1 MIWWLANA
9 SRARLEKAAL
19 VALQEE
25 HDWLTRVRVRFLD
38 NLQLCVDVEVA
49 HGGEKFPLAVIYPIN
64 FPDTPP
70 IVMPHGDRRLSEHQ
84 YGAGGELCLQW
95 RPDNWD
101 AAVTGA
107 MMVESA
113 FGLIAAERAPD
124 GRTGAV
130 LSDHRTSL
138 AAELRFETWRLM
150 VPEGA
155 WASLDGHL
163 SEMVVKISLSTT
175 ARRVNRVAHLTAI
188 GAPGN
193 ELWISPQPKLKNA
206 GTRTGYLLLTR
217 QDMSAL
223 AQYGGGEIDDLAK
236 LVPDLAPLLGKQELP
251 FLIVLEESGRHT
263 AYDVQWSINNLPLL
277 IPYRIIEEGEL
288 AERSASN
295 RDAISTRYVA
305 IVGCGSIGSKIA
317 ASLARS
323 GVRKFLLVDEDVF
336 LAGNLVRNELDAL
349 AIGWHKVDALAD
361 RIQQIV
367 ADADVVTRKVAL
379 GGQTS
384 AIAMDTT
391 VELIGECDLI
401 IDATANPTSFNL
413 CAGTSKRNRK
423 PMVWAEVFG
432 GGIGGIVARVRPDT
446 DPPPLEARN
455 QITTWCE
462 DHNKP
467 WEAAPKG
474 RYEANPKEGPP
485 FIADDA
491 DVAVIAAHATRFAID
506 ILEGGETAFP
516 SSAYAIG
523 LKKAWIFEAPF
534 DTWPVDLRGS
544 GTWEVD
550 TGLASS
556 DVIGGLMAELVGG
569 DAQ

>member
-1 MIWWLANA
+1 MIWWLIDEA
-9 SRARLEKAAL
+9 RARLEKASL

-25 HDWLTRVRVRFLD
+25 NDWLTSMRVRFLD
-38 NLQLCVDVEVA
+38 NLQLCVDVELA
-49 HGGEKFPLAVIYPIN
+49 HRGEKFPLAVIYPIN

-70 IVMPHGDRRLSEHQ
+70 IVMPHDERRLSDHQ

-113 FGLIAAERAPD
+113 YGLIAAERPPD

-130 LSDHRTSL
+130 PSDHRTSL

-150 VPEGA
+150 VPKGA
-155 WASLDGHL
+155 WASLEGHL
-163 SEMVVKISLSTT
+163 SEMVVKISLAMT
-175 ARRVNRVAHLTAI
+175 ARHTNRVAHLTTI

-193 ELWISPQPKLKNA
+193 ELWVSPQPVLKNA
-206 GTRTGYLLLTR
+206 GTRTGYLLRTR

-223 AQYGGGEIDDLAK
+223 AQHGGGEIDDLSK
-236 LVPDLAPLLGKQELP
+236 LLPDLAPLIGNQELP
-251 FLIVLEESGRHT
+251 FLIVLEEGGRHT
-263 AYDVQWSINNLPLL
+263 AYDIQWSRNGLPLL
-277 IPYRIIEEGEL
+277 VPYRIIEEGEL
-288 AERSASN
+288 AKRSASS
-295 RDAISTRYVA
+295 RDEISTKSVA
-305 IVGCGSIGSKIA
+305 IVGCGSIGSKIG

-336 LAGNLVRNELDAL
+336 LTGNLVRNELDAL

-384 AIAMDTT
+384 AIAMDATI
-391 VELIGECDLI
+391 ELIGDCDLI
-401 IDATANPTSFNL
+401 IDATADPTSFNL

-432 GGIGGIVARVRPDT
+432 GGIGGIVARVRPET

-474 RYEANPKEGPP
+474 RYEANPDEGPP
-485 FIADDA
+485 FVADDA

-516 SSAYAIG
+516 FSAYAIG

-534 DTWPVDLRGS
+534 DTWPIDLRTLGP
-544 GTWEVD
+544 WEVD
-550 TGLASS
+550 TGSASS
-556 DVIGGLMAELVGG
+556 DVIGGLMAELAGEDVR
-569 DAQ
+569 